1 MHNVHEPYEVP
12 PRFTALY
19 PASRFCKERLTL
31 QGMVSVADELVGNL
45 TSKLQAL
52 DLWQNTVL
60 VFTSDNGGDPT
71 VGGNAPF
78 KGGKATLFEG
88 GIRAA
93 TFVFSELLP
102 RAVRGSNVT
111 HMTHISDWYHTFSL
125 LAGVN
130 PTDDHPGVFPIDGV
144 DLWPYLSDPAAH
156 AGNYSAIHPA
166 LVLSKEVVIVGP
178 HKLIV
183 AQNFGWPP
191 VNDWRQPNGS
201 WVRATPATTAL
212 RPSRRAAL
220 CGLVPWRGARP
231 AALPVRHPGRR
242 VGEG

>member
-144 DLWPYLSDPAAH
+144 DLWPLITGENTTPPRDTIVVGHAVEW
-156 AGNYSAIHPA
+156 AGNTTGA
-166 LVLSKEVVIVGP
+166 VIKGDW
-178 HKLIV
+178 KLIV
-183 AQNFGWPP
+183 GGQGYSDYRSAM
-191 VNDWRQPNGS
+191 
-201 WVRATPATTAL
+201 
-212 RPSRRAAL
+212 
-220 CGLVPWRGARP
+220 
-231 AALPVRHPGRR
+231 
-242 VGEG
+242 